1 MDVKELLSEETSIVH
16 QQYLDGVLLEVKETT
31 QYRWFE
37 YGGVSIQSLMSKAQP
52 EKVIMP
58 VSQSLLLFLLLTKG
72 SLNVLNLGLGGA
84 ALERILAKIPNLS
97 LSSIDSS
104 QAIID
109 MVTCHFSLPEKVQV
123 FCQQAEL
130 FIQQTTIQYDVI
142 LCDLFIGEKSP
153 DFLFTNDFYQ
163 QLANIT
169 NNNAVVSINLHA
181 DTNQQLLLALLA
193 IKQHFP
199 HIALIE
205 FNDYSNIVII
215 CSRRELPGKILLQQR
230 LADFSLLDLS
240 FLDKVINNMLYIPY
254 AK

>member
-1 MDVKELLSEETSIVH
+1 MDAKKLLLEKPSIVH
-16 QQYLDGVLLEVKETT
+16 QQHLDGVLLEVKETT
-31 QYRWFE
+31 QYKWFE
-37 YGGVSIQSLMSKAQP
+37 YGGVSIQSLMSKAEP
-52 EKVIMP
+52 EKIMMP
-58 VSQSLLLFLLLTKG
+58 VSQSLLLFLLLTEG
-72 SLNVLNLGLGGA
+72 ALNVLNLGLGGA
-84 ALERILAKIPNLS
+84 ALERILVKVPNLS
-97 LSSIDSS
+97 LSSIDGS

-109 MVTCHFSLPEKVQV
+109 MAKCHFSLPEKVQV
-123 FCQQAEL
+123 YCQQAEL
-130 FIQQTTIQYDVI
+130 FIQHSTIQYDVI

-153 DFLFTNDFYQ
+153 DFLFSNDFYQ

-169 NNNAVVSINLHA
+169 NNNAVVSINLQA

-215 CSRRELPGKILLQQR
+215 CSRSELPTKILLQQR
-230 LADFSLLDLS
+230 LADFSLFDMS